1 MAGGIFVNQPFHFNP
16 KCVIFGIILM
26 VAYYFL
32 PPKELI
38 LLPLIFIVGYIA
50 MAWYD
55 HIYNCDTK
63 LHSGIAPLGMATF
76 DAWGKPQVFG
86 SKDPKTIDSEG
97 LSPLNHGF
105 EDDKLKE
112 SVEYVPDQVL
122 AYRRNVN
129 YFHIFGVMLTF
140 IGFALWVNYVFNET
154 RKNNPDVSDEEVKR
168 IASERLIGF
177 RVFIGIFGAMALA
190 FHSYRLFVKQR
201 PLRFIDINVAKST
214 KSSAT
219 PMISSDDNPEYL
231 AGVNMLHIVIGGY
244 MLYIAFD
251 TSVQAYNYLAY
262 MGVFA
267 GAFHAFLLFSKNS
280 S

>member
-1 MAGGIFVNQPFHFNP
+1 MAGGIFVDQPFHFNP

-86 SKDPKTIDSEG
+86 SLDPKTIDSEG
-97 LSPLNHGF
+97 LSPQN
-105 EDDKLKE
+105 LKE
-112 SVEYVPDQVL
+112 ENKNFVPDQVL

-154 RKNNPDVSDEEVKR
+154 RKNNPDASDEEVKR
-168 IASERLIGF
+168 IASDRLIGF
-177 RVFIGIFGAMALA
+177 RTFIGVFGALALS
-190 FHSYRLFVKQR
+190 FHSYRLFIKQR
-201 PLRFIDINVAKST
+201 PLRF
-214 KSSAT
+214 
-219 PMISSDDNPEYL
+219 DDNPEYV

-244 MLYIAFD
+244 MLYIAFN

-267 GAFHAFLLFSKNS
+267 GSFHTFLLLSKNS
-280 S
+280 G